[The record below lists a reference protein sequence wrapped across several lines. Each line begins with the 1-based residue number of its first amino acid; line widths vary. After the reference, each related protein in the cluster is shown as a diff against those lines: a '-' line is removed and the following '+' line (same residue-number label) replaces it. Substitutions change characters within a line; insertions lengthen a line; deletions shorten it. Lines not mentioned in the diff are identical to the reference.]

1 MPRHVE
7 LLLLKSVENLGIVG
21 DTVKVR
27 PGFARNYLLP
37 MQLADVPT
45 PSRIEALKEERA
57 QAQAEVSRLR
67 SAREELHTRMKSV
80 EVIVQRSCNDQ
91 GVLYGSVTQRDIA
104 DALQAAGYD
113 VGVRSIRL
121 AQTIRRVGEYHVPI
135 QFERDLRTEVT
146 IRVTPDRALE
156 EFEVKEAEEKPA
168 DAAAEAVP
176 VGAGEGA
183 ADEKPRKKRSR
194 KNEDAAE

>member
-1 MPRHVE
+1 MARHVE
-7 LLLLKSVENLGIVG
+7 LLLLKNVENLGIVG

-27 PGFARNYLLP
+27 PGYARNFLLP

-45 PSRIEALKEERA
+45 PSRIEALKEARA
-57 QAQAEVSRLR
+57 KAQAELARLR
-67 SAREELHTRMKSV
+67 AAREELHSRMDHV
-80 EVIVQRSCNDQ
+80 EVTIQRSCNDQ

-121 AQTIRRVGEYHVPI
+121 AQTIRRVGGYHVPI

-146 IRVTPDRALE
+146 IHVTPDRALD
-156 EFEVKEAEEKPA
+156 EFEAKDETPAAGPGDSAEPV
-168 DAAAEAVP
+168 AAAV
-176 VGAGEGA
+176 GEGE
-183 ADEKPRKKRSR
+183 EKPRKKRSR
-194 KNEDAAE
+194 KDDASAE

>member
-1 MPRHVE
+1 MARHVE

-37 MQLADVPT
+37 MKLADVPT
-45 PSRIEALKEERA
+45 PSRIESLKEERA
-57 QAQAEVSRLR
+57 TAQAELSRLR
-67 SAREELHTRMKSV
+67 QAREVLHGRMEDV
-80 EVIVQRSCNDQ
+80 EITIQRSCNDQ

-104 DALQAAGYD
+104 DALQSAGYD

-146 IRVTPDRALE
+146 INVTPDRALE
-156 EFEVKEAEEKPA
+156 EFEKPVEKAPAEAEGET
-168 DAAAEAVP
+168 
-176 VGAGEGA
+176 VGAATGEG
-183 ADEKPRKKRSR
+183 DEKPRKKRSR
-194 KNEDAAE
+194 RDEEAGE